1 MTGATEE
8 QSVYNLYQWLDT
20 VANTLDLAHSLAV
33 ASNGNRIPGVFQHL
47 SQMKVNKF
55 RQRIDCICRQWHI
68 ECLQNDVS
76 AGFVVE
82 VMGGNLSGKGALT
95 VAAVGLGPFLC

>member
-1 MTGATEE
+1 MPRK
-8 QSVYNLYQWLDT
+8 SSLYTISINGWILWPTQW
-20 VANTLDLAHSLAV
+20 DLAHSLAV